1 MSDQPW
7 IDKFAIQELIYSH
20 CDAIT
25 RGDLGALE
33 ALYAP
38 DAIWEIPL
46 FGFRTESARA
56 FLDFLAEK
64 TATAELLLQ
73 TAQNPVVHLLDET
86 TAKATTTIFEL
97 SRGRAPAD
105 GPVAGAGE
113 QVNMAQYAVYYDEVS
128 KSTGRWQFTHR
139 RFVQC
144 YIEHGGWQGEL
155 PTQRS
160 NLRAP

>member
-1 MSDQPW
+1 MSDQEW

-25 RGDLGALE
+25 RGDLSALE
-33 ALYAP
+33 PLYAA

-46 FGFRTESARA
+46 FGLRTESARA
-56 FLDFLAEK
+56 FFDFLAEVS
-64 TATAELLLQ
+64 TSADLLLQ
-73 TAQNPVVHLLDET
+73 TALNPVIRLVDDK
-86 TAKATTTIFEL
+86 TATATTTIFEL
-97 SRGRAPAD
+97 ARGTATDD
-105 GPVAGAGE
+105 GVVGKAGE
-113 QVNMAQYAVYYDEVS
+113 AVSMAQYAVYYDEVS

-155 PTQRS
+155 PNSRS
-160 NLRAP
+160 SLLAP